1 MNEREASKSLFE
13 GWNSAPN
20 LVTYARIVLVAAF
33 IVLLVMAGSQPSAR
47 MPFLDGAL
55 VPESAPGARVDLRWA
70 AAVVFLVAACT
81 DKLDGWL
88 ARRTGAV
95 TELGK
100 LMDPIADKLLMLSAL
115 VVLSVFDEVAWWVT
129 ILFLVR
135 EIGITVMRLA
145 VVDAGGRV
153 IAAAWPGKLKTLF
166 QSISLTM
173 LLVPFLTLGATGA
186 EPDLLPAQYVRVY
199 YVLAYAMLFVALALC
214 VYSGVEY
221 AVKAWR
227 VRAEGADEGVDGG
240 DAR

>member
-1 MNEREASKSLFE
+1 MFE

-20 LVTYARIVLVAAF
+20 LVTYARIALVVAF
-33 IVLLVMAGSQPSAR
+33 IVLLAMAGPQPSAD
-47 MPFLDGAL
+47 MPSLGGAL
-55 VPESAPGARVDLRWA
+55 TPGVADAGRLGLRWA
-70 AAVVFLVAACT
+70 AAGVFLVAACT

-88 ARRTGAV
+88 ARRTNAV

-115 VVLSVFDEVAWWVT
+115 IVLSVFGEVAWWVT
-129 ILFLVR
+129 ALFLVR

-145 VVDAGGRV
+145 VIDGGGKV

-173 LLVPFLTLGATGA
+173 LLAPFLALGASA
-186 EPDLLPAQYVRVY
+186 AQPDLLPAEYVRVY
-199 YVLAYAMLFVALALC
+199 YVLAYAMLYVALALC

-221 AVKAWR
+221 AVRAWTAR
-227 VRAEGADEGVDGG
+227 GDRAAAE
-240 DAR
+240 R